1 MGGRV
6 SGLVDANGNMLYPTY
21 PGGSSKGETNPSSA
35 GGGILAG
42 GMLVG
47 GNGVLGVDKLTGGN
61 KRSLFVKSFRVGPHV
76 YDEPDDA
83 VMFTFPL
90 VRMR

>member
-6 SGLVDANGNMLYPTY
+6 NGFVDVNGNMLYPSY
-21 PGGSSKGETNPSSA
+21 PGGSSKGETLSPSA
-35 GGGILAG
+35 GGILTR
-42 GMLVG
+42 GMLMG
-47 GNGVLGVDKLTGGN
+47 GGGVLGVDKLTGGN

-76 YDEPDDA
+76 FDEADDA

-90 VRMR
+90 VRLR